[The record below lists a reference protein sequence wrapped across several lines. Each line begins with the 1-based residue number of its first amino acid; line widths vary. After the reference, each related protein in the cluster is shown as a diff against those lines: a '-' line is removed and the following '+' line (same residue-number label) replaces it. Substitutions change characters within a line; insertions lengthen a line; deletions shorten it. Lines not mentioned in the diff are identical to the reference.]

1 MANGYKV
8 SWTRR
13 ALNDLNSLI
22 EFLEENWTEKEISQ
36 FAENLDH
43 TIELIS
49 KNPKIFP
56 ASHKKPKIRKAVV
69 DKNNV
74 LYYRYEKQTVELLTL
89 FATKRDPHQR
99 KI

>member
-13 ALNDLNSLI
+13 ALSDLNSLI

-56 ASHKKPKIRKAVV
+56 TSRKKPTIRKAVV
-69 DKNNV
+69 DKNNI
-74 LYYRYEKQTVELLTL
+74 LYYRYQKETVELLTL
-89 FATKRDPHQR
+89 FATKRDPNQK